1 MALAASEAERRRADE
16 RPGAPKGAGSD
27 FFVRALVVVAT
38 ASVLHFVLAHA
49 LLVLLVDAATEVPHG
64 RELVSLAVLAALLA
78 QLGAL
83 YLRSQHGDP
92 ADVVGAVPKA
102 LRRVTPAAMVLF
114 ALLVLPPSLLEGEPL
129 RLALALAPAA
139 AAVWSAAVLVAIPTA
154 RVLHALA
161 IRAPG
166 GRAPRGGSG
175 PPPLVEHEVGNIL
188 AAATLAMSLV
198 VIGAIAHHLARVPG
212 LHPHML
218 LPALAVLTFPLLAAV
233 AGRSVGRSPSR
244 ELLTVARRLDE
255 PSELERAA
263 MDGSRASAP
272 EPDASSVRE
281 RLRGAAS
288 LVIARN
294 DEVGE
299 LLASLEALRG
309 RLDRDLQRY
318 EAVLEEAQAA
328 ERIKADFL
336 HAVSHE
342 LRTPL
347 NVVGGWSQLLLEGRP
362 VPLTD
367 AQAEDVRLI
376 RAGGK
381 QLLEL
386 INDILD
392 MSMIESGDLRL
403 QFSRAD
409 LGTLVR
415 ETVELMRPQL
425 RDKPVALR
433 AEVSPGLPPVVCDRR
448 RIGQILTNLV
458 SNAIKFTEEGE
469 IIVRVSYDAHAESV
483 VLRCIDTGIGID
495 AAELETIF
503 EEYRQAGTISR
514 RKKGT
519 GLGLAIARSIAEHH
533 GGQLRAESVVGQG
546 STFTLVLPLDP
557 PGRPAAI
564 DVTEEAARAVVRR
577 TLRPGELRAVELLR

>member
-1 MALAASEAERRRADE
+1 MAAA
-16 RPGAPKGAGSD
+16 APETGSD
-27 FFVRALVVVAT
+27 FFVRALAVVAG
-38 ASVLHFVLAHA
+38 AGVLHFGLAHA
-49 LLVLLVDAATEVPHG
+49 LLVLLVADEPTGVPHG
-64 RELVSLAVLAALLA
+64 RELVSLAVLAALLG

-92 ADVVGAVPKA
+92 ADVVRAVPKA
-102 LRRVTPAAMVLF
+102 LRRVAPAAMVLF
-114 ALLVLPPSLLEGEPL
+114 ALLVLPPAMLEGEPL
-129 RLALALAPAA
+129 RLFVALVPAA
-139 AAVWSAAVLVAIPTA
+139 AAVWSAAVLVSIPAT

-166 GRAPRGGSG
+166 GRAPRGGAD
-175 PPPLVEHEVGNIL
+175 PPPPCEQQVQAIL
-188 AAATLAMSLV
+188 AAAALAMALV
-198 VIGAIAHHLARVPG
+198 VLGAIAHQLADAPG
-212 LHPHML
+212 LHARAL
-218 LPALAVLTFPLLAAV
+218 LPALGVLAFPLLAAV
-233 AGRSVGRSPSR
+233 AGRSVGRAPVQDLSS
-244 ELLTVARRLDE
+244 VARLLDAPGPAAGAE
-255 PSELERAA
+255 GPEAPRAA
-263 MDGSRASAP
+263 TRP
-272 EPDASSVRE
+272 I
-281 RLRGAAS
+281 
-288 LVIARN
+288 VITRH

-299 LLASLEALRG
+299 LLTNLEALRG
-309 RLDRDLQRY
+309 RLDQDLHRY
-318 EAVLEEAQAA
+318 ESVLARAQAA

-347 NVVGGWSQLLLEGRP
+347 NVVGGFSQLLLEGQP

-386 INDILD
+386 VNDILD
-392 MSMIESGDLRL
+392 ISMIESGDLRL
-403 QFSRAD
+403 SFSRAD
-409 LGTLVR
+409 LGALVR
-415 ETVELMRPQL
+415 DTVGFLRPQL
-425 RDKPVALR
+425 RDKPVVLR
-433 AEVSPGLPPVVCDRR
+433 AEVAPGLPPVVCDRR

-469 IIVRVSYDAHAESV
+469 IVVRVSFDAHADQV
-483 VLRCIDTGIGID
+483 VVRCIDTGVGVD
-495 AAELETIF
+495 PGELDTIF

-533 GGQLRAESVVGQG
+533 GGHLRAESVVGQG

-557 PGRPAAI
+557 PGRPASI

-577 TLRPGELRAVELLR
+577 TLRPGELRAVDLQR